1 MQINP
6 IIKAFCQLI
15 ILLFMVLD
23 STAQASIILNNEQN
37 DLLIGKNVYYLVD
50 SSQSITFQEFETGKF
65 DAVLQCY
72 TMDVPNLGNK
82 QLTVWNKFT
91 VVNNSDRK
99 WVLVV
104 DNYSLD
110 TLEFW
115 YKNTAGKFQQVL
127 SGRSKPFS
135 TRIYKASNYI
145 FNLPVAKNDTATFYL
160 KVHSYFMQ
168 YPLYLRSEEKFVQK
182 AHEHDLAFGFYFGF
196 ILCIVLYNFFVY
208 LSIRDKIYLFYIIYV
223 ISAGLMIAQL
233 KGFIALLWGD
243 NLHFMW
249 DYAPMIIAFSG
260 IATVIFTQQILDTK
274 LHAPKLNNI
283 LNYLFLPVYA
293 VIVGSSLLG
302 YNLTASILN
311 QINGLCA
318 LLFFYA
324 TAIVIYR
331 KGYRFARFYVAACW
345 AYFAGVVVYVL
356 KAFTVL
362 PFNFFT
368 NNSIEMG
375 SIIEMLIFSFML
387 SDKINTFKREKDIA
401 QEKLLVS
408 LQENEKLISD
418 QNKNLETRVTERT
431 KELQNALHTLE
442 ISDAELKKKN
452 QLINLEKERSEN
464 LLLNILPFETAQELK
479 ENGSTKARY
488 YEEVSV
494 LFSDFKGFTM
504 LSEKIEPN
512 VLVDKLD
519 YFFKAFDD
527 IMEKYNIEKIKTVGD
542 CYMAASGVPVPSA
555 QHAER
560 MAQAA
565 IEMTEFVDRFNEQ
578 RDASFDHKFAIRIGI
593 HSGPLVAGV
602 VGKKKFSYDI
612 WGDTVNT
619 ASRMESASE
628 VGKINISPA
637 TYELVKHKYHCTH
650 RGKIAAKNKGEID
663 MYFLDQAIS

>member
-1 MQINP
+1 
-6 IIKAFCQLI
+6 
-15 ILLFMVLD
+15 
-23 STAQASIILNNEQN
+23 
-37 DLLIGKNVYYLVD
+37 
-50 SSQSITFQEFETGKF
+50 
-65 DAVLQCY
+65 
-72 TMDVPNLGNK
+72 
-82 QLTVWNKFT
+82 
-91 VVNNSDRK
+91 
-99 WVLVV
+99 
-104 DNYSLD
+104 
-110 TLEFW
+110 
-115 YKNTAGKFQQVL
+115 
-127 SGRSKPFS
+127 
-135 TRIYKASNYI
+135 
-145 FNLPVAKNDTATFYL
+145 
-160 KVHSYFMQ
+160 
-168 YPLYLRSEEKFVQK
+168 
-182 AHEHDLAFGFYFGF
+182 
-196 ILCIVLYNFFVY
+196 
-208 LSIRDKIYLFYIIYV
+208 
-223 ISAGLMIAQL
+223 
-233 KGFIALLWGD
+233 
-243 NLHFMW
+243 
-249 DYAPMIIAFSG
+249 
-260 IATVIFTQQILDTK
+260 
-274 LHAPKLNNI
+274 
-283 LNYLFLPVYA
+283 
-293 VIVGSSLLG
+293 
-302 YNLTASILN
+302 
-311 QINGLCA
+311 
-318 LLFFYA
+318 
-324 TAIVIYR
+324 
-331 KGYRFARFYVAACW
+331 
-345 AYFAGVVVYVL
+345 
-356 KAFTVL
+356 
-362 PFNFFT
+362 
-368 NNSIEMG
+368 MG